1 MTETPV
7 EALHT
12 DAVFNGVLLATSPS
26 QLNLYLDCP
35 RKWWYEK
42 VGKRGKA
49 FAPWLGVGTKLHTE
63 MENYFLHGTLPASP
77 SALLALELDE
87 VPERG
92 PEIYIEAPHDY
103 NTGLFMAGVPVKGRV
118 DFRVGPRGSDS
129 FRILDWK
136 SCKTYAYTQT
146 ADALA
151 RNPQGIVYLQYGFL
165 VHPEATHGTFGHVYL
180 RTGTEG
186 AKAVVT
192 DRLSRPHVQ
201 EVYDELERVVVE
213 MKTAAGAQEP
223 EDIRYN
229 KSACSK
235 YGGCQFRSIC
245 PAADGVKRPVSFDME
260 GLMAPPPSTPS
271 TPVAPISSLSN
282 FLKLYGQR
290 GLGVKTENVK
300 ASCIITADAWKGSRD
315 FFGKPDQKAPVIYT
329 HTVRPQDPH
338 LPELFTLVTDLVMD
352 SAINPPDARE
362 PYPVTP
368 WKPRT

>member
-1 MTETPV
+1 MTAPV
-7 EALHT
+7 PPPEPVYE
-12 DAVFNGVLLATSPS
+12 DAVQNGVLISTSPS
-26 QLNLYLDCP
+26 QLNTGIDCL

-63 MENYFLHGTLPASP
+63 MENYFLHGTLPTHP

-103 NTGLFMAGVPVKGRV
+103 NTQLFMAGVPVKGRV

-192 DRLSRPHVQ
+192 DRLSRAHVQ
-201 EVYDELERVVVE
+201 EVYNELERVVVE
-213 MKTAAGAQEP
+213 MKVAAGAQEP

-260 GLMAPPPSTPS
+260 GLLAPTAPSTPS
-271 TPVAPISSLSN
+271 LSD
-282 FLKLYGQR
+282 FLKRHIEGKVPKR
-290 GLGVKTENVK
+290 VFTEVIPAPVVALG
-300 ASCIITADAWKGSRD
+300 D
-315 FFGKPDQKAPVIYT
+315 FFGKPDPKAPVIYT
-329 HTVRPQDPH
+329 YTVRPQDPH
-338 LPELFTLVTDLVMD
+338 LPAPFLLVTELVTD

-368 WKPRT
+368 WEPT

>member
-1 MTETPV
+1 MTAPV
-7 EALHT
+7 PATEPAHT
-12 DAVFNGVLLATSPS
+12 SAIKDGVLVSTSPS

-35 RKWWYEK
+35 RKWGYEK
-42 VGKRGKA
+42 VFHRGKA
-49 FAPWLGVGTKLHTE
+49 FASWLTTGTGLHTE
-63 MENYFLHGTLPASP
+63 MENYFLHGTMPTSP
-77 SALLALELDE
+77 SALLALGLDE

-146 ADALA
+146 ADTLA

-192 DRLSRPHVQ
+192 DRLSRAHVQ
-201 EVYDELERVVVE
+201 EVYNELERVVVE
-213 MKTAAGAQEP
+213 MKVAAGAQEP

-229 KSACSK
+229 KSACTK

-245 PAADGVKRPVSFDME
+245 PAADGVKRPASFDME
-260 GLMAPPPSTPS
+260 GLLAPIAPTPA
-271 TPVAPISSLSN
+271 TPVSSLSDFIKRN
-282 FLKLYGQR
+282 T
-290 GLGVKTENVK
+290 GVKKPMPAV
-300 ASCIITADAWKGSRD
+300 ALGD
-315 FFGKPDQKAPVIYT
+315 FFSKPNPKAPVIFT
-329 HTVRPQDPH
+329 HTIRPQDPH
-338 LPELFTLVTDLVMD
+338 LPEPFSLVTDLVTD

-368 WKPRT
+368 WELT

>member
-1 MTETPV
+1 MTLPIEPT
-7 EALHT
+7 HT
-12 DAVFNGVLLATSPS
+12 AAVKDGVLVSTSPS

-35 RKWWYEK
+35 RKWGYEK
-42 VGKRGKA
+42 VFHRGKA
-49 FAPWLGVGTKLHTE
+49 FASWLTTGTGLHTE
-63 MENYFLHGTLPASP
+63 MENYFLHGTLPTSP

-92 PEIYIEAPHDY
+92 SEIYIEAPHDY
-103 NTGLFMAGVPVKGRV
+103 NTQLFMANVPVKGRV

-192 DRLSRPHVQ
+192 DRLSRAHVQ
-201 EVYDELERVVVE
+201 EVYNELERVVVE
-213 MKTAAGAQEP
+213 MKVAAGAQEP

-260 GLMAPPPSTPS
+260 GLLAPVTPVSTLSDFMKRNAGVKKPLSTYPSTMPS
-271 TPVAPISSLSN
+271 VAP
-282 FLKLYGQR
+282 G
-290 GLGVKTENVK
+290 
-300 ASCIITADAWKGSRD
+300 D
-315 FFGKPDQKAPVIYT
+315 FFSKPTAPVIAT
-329 HTVRPQDPH
+329 VTVRPQDPH
-338 LPELFTLVTDLVMD
+338 LPEMFALVTDLVTD
-352 SAINPPDARE
+352 SAINPLDARK

-368 WKPRT
+368 WEPING